1 MHMAIEISN
10 RTKIIAGVGL
20 LVAVAAAAGAWFF
33 LFEEEPPAP
42 AVKVAAKPPAKPAAD
57 TAKSAPDAPKPA
69 AEAAKA
75 AAAPAKPAAAKP
87 IPTDPDKLIAEIID
101 ISRVMAGLQ
110 NVGRDMAALA
120 IAVSKLKEQAAGELD
135 SKAIFEIS
143 GRIFEAEKMTAE
155 VATSLKAA
163 FNAER
168 MTRFLEL
175 LRQPVAL
182 KMAALEAREIPPE
195 QMAQLLEGIRKNP
208 PPAERQ
214 KLVLTLDEITPGSE
228 TGVQI
233 ATLMAREMMDALF
246 SGMQKAGK
254 QVPREARQTVGSQIV
269 AAQGSMRSNFRNML
283 YVTYRDASDAEL
295 AEYVK
300 LVDTDTGRWGTQL
313 LASAQRSAIEGRARG
328 FAREMAQVALR
339 QQQALAKAPAPQPAA
354 PAPQD
359 KPAAPAAV
367 APAAPAEPPGY
378 KRAANVRDLY
388 TRYNDLVTATVMRDR
403 VAVKELLDDGKYPN
417 VRQKDGATPLMIAA
431 ANGDIAIAE
440 MLLAKGADANLRTP
454 DGRSALAHA
463 KARGSA
469 ELVRL
474 LERHGAKN

>member
-1 MHMAIEISN
+1 MAIEISN

-20 LVAVAAAAGAWFF
+20 LVAVAAAAGVWFF
-33 LFEEEPPAP
+33 LFEEEPPS

-57 TAKSAPDAPKPA
+57 AAKGAPDAPKPA

-87 IPTDPDKLIAEIID
+87 IPTDPGKLIAEIID
-101 ISRVMAGLQ
+101 VSGVKAQMQ
-110 NVGRDMAALA
+110 NFIRGVATSAVAASQ
-120 IAVSKLKEQAAGELD
+120 SKQQQAASDVD
-135 SKAIFEIS
+135 SKAIVEIS

-155 VATSLKAA
+155 VATSLKTA

-182 KMAALEAREIPPE
+182 KIAALEARQTAPE
-195 QMAQLLEGIRKNP
+195 EMAQLLEGLRKNP

-214 KLVLTLDEITPGSE
+214 KLFLTLDEITQSPE
-228 TGVQI
+228 TGVQL
-233 ATLMAREMMDALF
+233 ATLVAREMVDALF
-246 SGMQKAGK
+246 SGMQKSGK
-254 QVPREARQTVGSQIV
+254 QVPKDARQTFGSQIV
-269 AAQGSMRSNFRNML
+269 AAQGSMRSNFRNIV
-283 YVTYRDASDAEL
+283 YVTYRDLSDAEL

-300 LVDTDTGRWGTQL
+300 LVDTDTGRWGLQL
-313 LASAQRSAIEGRARG
+313 LASAQRSAIESRARG

-339 QQQALAKAPAPQPAA
+339 QQALAKAPAPQPAA

-359 KPAAPAAV
+359 QPAASAAVAAAPAA
-367 APAAPAEPPGY
+367 AAEPPGY

-403 VAVKELLDDGKYPN
+403 AAVKELLDDGKYPN

-431 ANGDIAIAE
+431 ANGDTAIAE